1 MKRRTQSL
9 LLKYLIQILFY
20 LLGIG
25 MGLSI
30 IYYGIKELAG
40 YENPHYAMYEK
51 LTSIKEWP
59 TIPQNNDIIGC

>member
-30 IYYGIKELAG
+30 IYYGIKE
-40 YENPHYAMYEK
+40 YATQQNKDFDTSLE
-51 LTSIKEWP
+51 LTSIKEDS
-59 TIPQNNDIIGC
+59 ISPQNNDIIEG